1 MNLEDIE
8 TLRVTFEA
16 RNREFVRT
24 RRRAGALAILMAQ
37 LLELA
42 NIAAKDSLSPTERG
56 VILDMTLATVFEIGC
71 ALEHPDLP
79 FDNLLA
85 YCLEALKI
93 RQDIHHA
100 TQDATIEAVQ
110 QELDRVMRRAKQGP
124 DDPT

>member
-24 RRRAGALAILMAQ
+24 RGRAGVLAILMAQ
-37 LLELA
+37 FLELA
-42 NIAAKDSLSPTERG
+42 HLAAKDNLSPTERG
-56 VILDMTLATVFEIGC
+56 VVLDTTLATLFEIGC
-71 ALEHPDLP
+71 ALERPDLP

-100 TQDATIEAVQ
+100 TQDATIETVK
-110 QELDRVMRRAKQGP
+110 QELDRVMRSAKQGL
-124 DDPT
+124 DGPT